1 MSWKSASILLTSGLL
16 AVVLVLPSAEADE
29 KAPEGILIIDSK
41 GKENKIKGWQIVQG
55 TRRLT
60 WLAPP
65 EPEKKPEEKPEE
77 KPNEKD
83 APPPKKPVAVPM
95 RLVPR
100 GPEALSFRDDNST
113 VWVQGVLTF
122 IPLDTIRGI
131 EFDGE
136 KDTATVKVAG
146 AKPEDDI
153 SITGTTKFANV
164 NKLTIEADVDKG
176 ELGVASVKFLGG
188 IKMGGIKG
196 VKFSNPKPAAAPKGR
211 TAKVTILQA
220 KGKNTTEEVTDLQAL
235 YLTGSGEKATPI
247 LLFKKTIKLDVNK
260 VSKLVILSDAAKD
273 KETEVA
279 VTLKDGN
286 EETLTLLDSGDID
299 GTLCKLEGF
308 LARVPAGWKLFHPT
322 VIKEISFAD
331 AK

>member
-1 MSWKSASILLTSGLL
+1 MKWKSAIIVLSAGLL
-16 AVVLVLPSAEADE
+16 ALVVALPSSGADDRG
-29 KAPEGILIIDSK
+29 AAEGIIIIDSK
-41 GKENKIKGWQIVQG
+41 GKENKVKGWQIVQG
-55 TRRLT
+55 TRRLS
-60 WLAPP
+60 WLAPA
-65 EPEKKPEEKPEE
+65 EPEKKPEE

-83 APPPKKPVAVPM
+83 APPPKKPAAAPMKPVA
-95 RLVPR
+95 R

-113 VWVQGVLTF
+113 VWVQGVLTL
-122 IPLDTIRGI
+122 IPLETIRAI
-131 EFDGE
+131 EYDTE

-146 AKPEDDI
+146 AKPEEDI
-153 SITGTTKFANV
+153 SLSGTTRFANV

-176 ELGVASVKFLGG
+176 ELGIASVKFQGG

-196 VKFSNPKPAAAPKGR
+196 VKFASPKPAVAPKGR
-211 TAKVTILQA
+211 TAKVTILQS
-220 KGKNTTEEVTDLQAL
+220 KGKNTSEEVTDLQAL
-235 YLTGSGEKATPI
+235 YLTGSGEKASPI

-260 VSKLVILSDAAKD
+260 VSKLVVLSDAAKD
-273 KETEVA
+273 KETEMT

-322 VIKEISFAD
+322 VIKEISFVD
-331 AK
+331 EK